1 MPLRSFTVGS
11 LLCIATRRN
20 AGDTEEDMYRL
31 HNTGVCDGVTTLGVT
46 VRLLLLLLLLLLLV
60 LMELNAAVDGIRIAT
75 RPIK

>member
-1 MPLRSFTVGS
+1 
-11 LLCIATRRN
+11 
-20 AGDTEEDMYRL
+20 MYRL